1 MEFERARE
9 KEEEELKF
17 MTAQGKEEEI
27 SRREKA
33 ERKKRK
39 GMEMIQRMMHGTMA
53 KVFIAWREYA
63 MKQKRDRVTLKRFV
77 AKMNLRAAAKCFPVW
92 LELVAERKFLR
103 RFLTRMFLGK
113 NAKVLLAGWKRWQG
127 YVTEMQRLEH
137 EHGVTSLQDL
147 VDELSTKVA
156 QQDAQIALLM
166 NNLGEAKREKM
177 EAAQRNMKKRM
188 QMWMNACLSSTMEG
202 WKLYVKKEK
211 EDRLKVKRFLSK
223 LVMSTA
229 SKCFLAW
236 KNDVSETKK
245 HKAII
250 CRVAAKLQ
258 NGVLV
263 RIINAWRSFAGE
275 GKRQRVMLERFAK
288 RLKNSQIIASFASWQ
303 EFVELRLKMKY
314 YLQIIFNKL
323 TMGSQFAAMDQWK
336 CVAESAKKAEE
347 EEKNSRYLSLQEQ
360 EQRKEKLEVA
370 ERKKRK
376 GMEMIQR
383 MMHGTMAKVFI
394 AWREYAMKQKRDR
407 VTLKRFVAKMNLRAA
422 AKCFPV
428 WLELVAERKFLRRF
442 LTRMFLGKNAK
453 VLLAGWKR
461 WQGYVTEMQ
470 RLEHEHGVTSLQDL
484 VDELSTKVA
493 QQDAQIALLMNN
505 LGEAKREKMEAAQRN
520 MKKRMQMWM
529 NACLSSTMEGWKL
542 YVKKEKEDRLK
553 VKRFLSKLVMST
565 ASKCFLAW
573 KNDVSETKKHKA
585 IICRVA
591 AKLQNGVLVRIINA
605 WRSFAGEGKRQ
616 RVMLERFAKRL
627 KNSQIIASFASWQ
640 EFVELRLKMKYYL
653 QIIFN
658 KLTMGSQ
665 FAAMDQWKCIVR
677 EQQRKE
683 DEERNFAFLSKQ
695 EQEAKLYKQREAT
708 AKKQR
713 AMEMIQ
719 RMVNG
724 CLASTLIAWKQFT
737 KVSKKERV
745 LLIKF
750 ARKVMMRVAGKC
762 LMQWIEYMRVRKWSR
777 GLMIRFVAGKGKRL
791 LQQAVRLWSMFVGK
805 MRELEAVEGTE
816 GLHTMLDE
824 MQNKIDELE
833 AQNVLLISQ
842 LGENKMRANEIAQRN
857 MNKFIMQWTQKAL
870 TNTMR
875 GWKLY
880 AKGCREDR
888 LKMKRFLAK
897 LTMGTMAR
905 CFNAWS
911 SMHYENRR
919 NSNIMKKI
927 AARLNNRT
935 LFKIINYWRT
945 LVQEEKR
952 YKVAVGRF
960 IKRINNREI
969 GATFVSWVD
978 FVEQRLRLKYLAGRV
993 FNKLSNSS
1001 IFAGWERWNEVIEW
1015 QKTKEKEAFEFE
1027 FLSKKQQEEERQK
1040 KAAAEKKQSAALRTI
1055 QKMVHGC
1062 LATTLQGWKDFV
1074 KAEKHDRL
1082 VLARF
1087 AKRMQLAS
1095 VVKTLAKWKDYRTE
1109 RKWLRS
1115 LMHRMIGGK
1124 IKQQQRAAIQAWV
1137 RYAYHLKELAAE
1149 HGTSDLHQLV
1159 ENLHHKVGEL
1169 ESQNILLMNQLGE
1182 TQMKKNELA
1191 QRSMSR
1197 FIQQWQNKC
1206 LVTTLMAWKQ
1216 FSVNSKEDKVKM
1228 ARFIKRMT
1236 QGWIVR
1242 CFDAWRDDHNESKK
1256 NKLIIYRVGQR
1267 MRNGLLVRIVNCWR
1281 QMVADV
1287 KRERYIIDRIS
1298 RRMLNRT
1305 VNGAMA
1311 SWVEYVCLRK
1321 RLKYLAL
1328 KIFNRLSNS
1337 KVFGAFLKWAEFN
1350 EGIHAQTRGRK
1361 ASRQ

>member
-27 SRREKA
+27 SRREK
-33 ERKKRK
+33 
-39 GMEMIQRMMHGTMA
+39 
-53 KVFIAWREYA
+53 
-63 MKQKRDRVTLKRFV
+63 
-77 AKMNLRAAAKCFPVW
+77 
-92 LELVAERKFLR
+92 
-103 RFLTRMFLGK
+103 
-113 NAKVLLAGWKRWQG
+113 
-127 YVTEMQRLEH
+127 
-137 EHGVTSLQDL
+137 
-147 VDELSTKVA
+147 
-156 QQDAQIALLM
+156 
-166 NNLGEAKREKM
+166 
-177 EAAQRNMKKRM
+177 
-188 QMWMNACLSSTMEG
+188 
-202 WKLYVKKEK
+202 
-211 EDRLKVKRFLSK
+211 
-223 LVMSTA
+223 
-229 SKCFLAW
+229 
-236 KNDVSETKK
+236 
-245 HKAII
+245 
-250 CRVAAKLQ
+250 
-258 NGVLV
+258 
-263 RIINAWRSFAGE
+263 
-275 GKRQRVMLERFAK
+275 
-288 RLKNSQIIASFASWQ
+288 
-303 EFVELRLKMKY
+303 
-314 YLQIIFNKL
+314 
-323 TMGSQFAAMDQWK
+323 
-336 CVAESAKKAEE
+336 
-347 EEKNSRYLSLQEQ
+347 
-360 EQRKEKLEVA
+360 A

-1206 LVTTLMAWKQ
+1206 LVTTLMAWK
-1216 FSVNSKEDKVKM
+1216 
-1228 ARFIKRMT
+1228 
-1236 QGWIVR
+1236 
-1242 CFDAWRDDHNESKK
+1242 
-1256 NKLIIYRVGQR
+1256 
-1267 MRNGLLVRIVNCWR
+1267 
-1281 QMVADV
+1281 
-1287 KRERYIIDRIS
+1287 
-1298 RRMLNRT
+1298 T
-1305 VNGAMA
+1305 V
-1311 SWVEYVCLRK
+1311 S
-1321 RLKYLAL
+1321 
-1328 KIFNRLSNS
+1328 SNS
-1337 KVFGAFLKWAEFN
+1337 PTLPVRNVGLGDW
-1350 EGIHAQTRGRK
+1350 
-1361 ASRQ
+1361 